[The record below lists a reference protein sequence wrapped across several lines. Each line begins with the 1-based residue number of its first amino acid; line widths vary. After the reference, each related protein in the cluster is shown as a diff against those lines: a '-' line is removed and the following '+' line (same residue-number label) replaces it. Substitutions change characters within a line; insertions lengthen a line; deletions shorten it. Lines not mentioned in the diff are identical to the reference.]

1 MSTAEP
7 GEIRLDQFLKW
18 MGLAETGGQAK
29 VLVQIGEVRV
39 NGQIETR
46 RRRKLHPGDVV
57 QVGQV
62 QVVVDAALE
71 GRENRS

>member
-7 GEIRLDQFLKW
+7 SEIRLDQFLKRG
-18 MGLAETGGQAK
+18 GLAETGGQAK
-29 VLVQIGEVRV
+29 VLIQMGEVRV

-46 RRRKLHPGDVV
+46 RRRKLHPNDVI
-57 QVGQV
+57 QVGQL
-62 QVVVDAALE
+62 QVVVDAALQ